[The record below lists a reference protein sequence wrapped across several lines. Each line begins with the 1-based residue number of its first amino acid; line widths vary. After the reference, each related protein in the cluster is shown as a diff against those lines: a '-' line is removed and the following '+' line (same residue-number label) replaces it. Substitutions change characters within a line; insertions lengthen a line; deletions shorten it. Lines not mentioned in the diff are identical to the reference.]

1 MPISVRATVI
11 SILDDTPRP
20 EDVFL
25 LDTNV
30 LYWTC
35 YTRALDLASA
45 QRQDH
50 KARAYSDYVNR
61 ALLAGARLT
70 KCVVSLTE
78 LAHVIERDECAIF
91 NQRFSTDFT
100 LKKYRQ
106 ESGERGKVVEEIQT
120 AWSLAEGITERR
132 VLPVT
137 TDVEAL
143 RGTLSS
149 AAVDGYDLLIYHA
162 ALSGNARQ
170 ILTDDVDY
178 GELSDVQIFTANEKL
193 IDLAREQGKL
203 RTR

>member
-61 ALLAGARLT
+61 ALLAGAQLT

-78 LAHVIERDECAIF
+78 LAHVIERDEYAIF
-91 NQRFSTDFT
+91 QPT
-100 LKKYRQ
+100 LWHRLHA
-106 ESGERGKVVEEIQT
+106 EKV
-120 AWSLAEGITERR
+120 SPRERR
-132 VLPVT
+132 AQQ
-137 TDVEAL
+137 E
-143 RGTLSS
+143 
-149 AAVDGYDLLIYHA
+149 
-162 ALSGNARQ
+162 
-170 ILTDDVDY
+170 
-178 GELSDVQIFTANEKL
+178 
-193 IDLAREQGKL
+193 
-203 RTR
+203 